1 MANQWNRSGSSR
13 EETGSIYFTGEIRG
27 ISGMKPGSSQVE
39 KRFRNMNPFLEK
51 GKEKDDESSNTDG
64 TPYTGSGSEVVER
77 RTGDS
82 NRKVHPGSR
91 PKRP

>member
-1 MANQWNRSGSSR
+1 
-13 EETGSIYFTGEIRG
+13 
-27 ISGMKPGSSQVE
+27 
-39 KRFRNMNPFLEK
+39 MNPFLEK

-82 NRKVHPGSR
+82 NRKVHSGGR
-91 PKRP
+91 PKEPQESGRKF

>member
-1 MANQWNRSGSSR
+1 
-13 EETGSIYFTGEIRG
+13 
-27 ISGMKPGSSQVE
+27 MKPGSSQVE

-64 TPYTGSGSEVVER
+64 TPYTGSESEVVER